1 MKEKI
6 RANNEMFLLEQ
17 TVRKLEF
24 EKQKEQ
30 ARLKQIQDEEQK
42 SIYYH
47 ERKMRDLVFQQQRK
61 KENDLNDELTRKQ
74 NYKLH
79 MQRRQNVIQ
88 ARSSWQL
95 ENLKKK

>member
-47 ERKMRDLVFQQQRK
+47 ERKMRDLVFQQ
-61 KENDLNDELTRKQ
+61 
-74 NYKLH
+74 
-79 MQRRQNVIQ
+79 
-88 ARSSWQL
+88 
-95 ENLKKK
+95 